1 MPQEIATQ
9 IPLVDVPQL
18 IPAGQVTPPR
28 PSHRDP
34 LVQRRAAEILYEKV
48 GPWLDAAD
56 HGERDEKSRIMAD
69 LIDVLKR
76 NIHSDGY
83 ELTKY
88 LENTKGWAADSELVQ
103 IMDDAGWCERRAIQE
118 HTSQWVQVYG
128 ITSPVKVLDRV
139 RILSNNENKGK
150 IGSVVSINTMLG
162 ECNVRTTEQGIASS
176 WVLTYEQVEVVT
188 DGA

>member
-9 IPLVDVPQL
+9 IPLIDVPPL
-18 IPAGQVTPPR
+18 VPSGQIPPR

-48 GPWLDAAD
+48 GPWLDAEEGRED
-56 HGERDEKSRIMAD
+56 KSTIMAD
-69 LIDVLKR
+69 LIDVLKH

-83 ELTKY
+83 ELAKY
-88 LENTKGWAADSELVQ
+88 LENTKGWAADSELVEFL
-103 IMDDAGWCERRAIQE
+103 DDAGWCERRAIQE

-162 ECNVRTTEQGIASS
+162 ECNVRTTEQGTASS